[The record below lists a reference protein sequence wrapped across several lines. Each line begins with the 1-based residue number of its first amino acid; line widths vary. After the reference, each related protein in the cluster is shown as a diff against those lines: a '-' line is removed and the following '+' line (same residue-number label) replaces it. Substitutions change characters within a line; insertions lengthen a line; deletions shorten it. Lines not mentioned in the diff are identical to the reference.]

1 MNRYPRGS
9 ASDAAG
15 LVIFVY
21 VALIGLAKFNF
32 EWDTLAYH
40 IPFAALRVGLISSDQ
55 FVLPPN
61 LEVRYHSFPPFVD
74 YFQGILFAATGRP
87 EATSLISPLG
97 AFLLALYMRIAY
109 KVPIFWTACIFL
121 AVPTLHAALDAG
133 YVDLWTNSFFVVHL
147 FAAWRVITSQ
157 RPRMQDTI
165 IANIALLVAV
175 NSKEQFFIIGASS
188 FAIIIVILCCKLF
201 AKRKGDGHL
210 YLLPLIIFLVLAPLT
225 FFSPIR
231 NLIIFHNPIYPIAVR
246 IGGYRFPGP
255 ETGLWQG
262 PAALSGI
269 PQAIRYILSQLDLD
283 ATNMRP
289 HGYTIDQGDVPDGT
303 AGFRMGGALSILLL
317 SYLGFLVPGLARVR
331 PPHGAEIAAIIGA
344 AALLIFVAVFPGS
357 NELRYFSFVEIA
369 IILTTICVLR
379 EGALTRDLYL
389 SGIYYSARVTLISAA
404 IYTSFITGFSH
415 LWTPQI
421 DKTDAI
427 INQFGAQAELD
438 TALQHSNVVC
448 YARGDPYAIL
458 YSPLFQSN
466 GKAKSYRL
474 VWSGQPS
481 ACPDGSALIK

>member
-262 PAALSGI
+262 PAAL
-269 PQAIRYILSQLDLD
+269 PVFRRPF
-283 ATNMRP
+283 ATYSRNSTWMQRICG
-289 HGYTIDQGDVPDGT
+289 HMGTRSTRATCRHGT
-303 AGFRMGGALSILLL
+303 AGPPNGRSPLNPAAQRHSGFR
-317 SYLGFLVPGLARVR
+317 VPGPRQGKGR
-331 PPHGAEIAAIIGA
+331 PHGAEIARHNRRRP
-344 AALLIFVAVFPGS
+344 ALPTSVAVSPGS
-357 NELRYFSFVEIA
+357 E
-369 IILTTICVLR
+369 
-379 EGALTRDLYL
+379 
-389 SGIYYSARVTLISAA
+389 
-404 IYTSFITGFSH
+404 
-415 LWTPQI
+415 
-421 DKTDAI
+421 
-427 INQFGAQAELD
+427 
-438 TALQHSNVVC
+438 
-448 YARGDPYAIL
+448 
-458 YSPLFQSN
+458 
-466 GKAKSYRL
+466 
-474 VWSGQPS
+474 
-481 ACPDGSALIK
+481 

>member
-1 MNRYPRGS
+1 
-9 ASDAAG
+9 
-15 LVIFVY
+15 
-21 VALIGLAKFNF
+21 
-32 EWDTLAYH
+32 
-40 IPFAALRVGLISSDQ
+40 
-55 FVLPPN
+55 
-61 LEVRYHSFPPFVD
+61 
-74 YFQGILFAATGRP
+74 
-87 EATSLISPLG
+87 
-97 AFLLALYMRIAY
+97 MRIAY

-262 PAALSGI
+262 PAALPVFRRPFATYSRNSTWMQRICGHMGTRSTRATCRMEQ
-269 PQAIRYILSQLDLD
+269 QAFEWEEPSQSCCS
-283 ATNMRP
+283 A
-289 HGYTIDQGDVPDGT
+289 
-303 AGFRMGGALSILLL
+303 
-317 SYLGFLVPGLARVR
+317 YLGFRVPGLARVR

-357 NELRYFSFVEIA
+357 NELR
-369 IILTTICVLR
+369 LL
-379 EGALTRDLYL
+379 
-389 SGIYYSARVTLISAA
+389 
-404 IYTSFITGFSH
+404 
-415 LWTPQI
+415 
-421 DKTDAI
+421 
-427 INQFGAQAELD
+427 
-438 TALQHSNVVC
+438 
-448 YARGDPYAIL
+448 
-458 YSPLFQSN
+458 
-466 GKAKSYRL
+466 
-474 VWSGQPS
+474 
-481 ACPDGSALIK
+481 